1 MPMKN
6 EQVDSEL
13 VVSRREFGGVVGG
26 FAGKLAMGSAGLGA
40 WLGAAGLTSAKD
52 EAQAKALMSKQMHS
66 VPRGLFSV
74 KFGEYTIYSI
84 IDGMVP
90 MKRGLFSGNEADISK
105 VLESTGQTGEVIPS
119 PISAF
124 LLKSE
129 KKNILIDAGLG
140 SLGMMGPGFGNLIP
154 GLAAT
159 NTRPEDIDTLIITH
173 AHPDHIGGM
182 LDEKGSLIFPNAEVI
197 ISETEVKFWMDDAI
211 KAKVPEGA
219 RGAFDL
225 AQKTFK
231 ACGDQLTQVASGKE
245 VATGVVMKQAAGH
258 TPGHSI
264 IHIDGGGSD
273 ELLMIADTLH
283 NTELH
288 TALPDIQFAF
298 DVDSAQAAKTR
309 RKIFDQLATDKA
321 LALCSHGHFP
331 GLGRILKSGN
341 AYRYSASSL

>member
-1 MPMKN
+1 MKN
-6 EQVDSEL
+6 ESVDSQL
-13 VVSRREFGGVVGG
+13 GLSRREFGSVVGG
-26 FAGKLAMGSAGLGA
+26 LTGRLAMGSAGLGA
-40 WLGAAGLTSAKD
+40 WLGVAGVTSAKD
-52 EAQAKALMSKQMHS
+52 ELGVKEAMKKEMEHG

-74 KFGEYTIYSI
+74 KFGEFTIYSI

-90 MKRGLFSGNEADISK
+90 MKRGLFSGNEAEITK
-105 VLESTGQTGEVIPS
+105 VLEGTGQVGEVIPS

-140 SLGMMGPGFGNLIP
+140 SLGMMGPGFGNLLP
-154 GLAAT
+154 GLATT
-159 NTRPEDIDTLIITH
+159 NTRPEDIDTLIVTH

-182 LDEKGSLIFPNAEVI
+182 LDEDGALLFPNAEVV
-197 ISETEVKFWMDDAI
+197 ISEKDVKFWSDAAI
-211 KAKVPEGA
+211 MAKVPEGA
-219 RGAFDL
+219 RGAFVL

-231 ACGDQLTQVASGKE
+231 ACGDQLTQVAPDKE
-245 VATGVVMKQAAGH
+245 VAPGITMKLAAGH

-264 IHIDGGGSD
+264 LHIDGGGSS

-288 TALPDIQFAF
+288 TALPDIKFAF
-298 DVDSAQAAKTR
+298 DVDATEAAKTR

-321 LALCSHGHFP
+321 LALCSHAHFP
-331 GLGRILKSGN
+331 GLGRILRSGA